1 MYDIMILYP
10 GTFSYTALCFSL
22 LLCQHSFCQ
31 QCLLL
36 VTEKIIQ
43 YIRELMSAHELPTV
57 YILIKKTYYIILCVL
72 CTECSMLCM
81 KHVQYGSSYNHTYVI
96 LCSATCNVQ
105 RGQFQKQRLN
115 ELVCQHQQRQQ
126 HSTTLL
132 ECQQSTS
139 I

>member
-43 YIRELMSAHELPTV
+43 YIRELMSSLQ
-57 YILIKKTYYIILCVL
+57 YI
-72 CTECSMLCM
+72 
-81 KHVQYGSSYNHTYVI
+81 
-96 LCSATCNVQ
+96 
-105 RGQFQKQRLN
+105 F
-115 ELVCQHQQRQQ
+115 
-126 HSTTLL
+126 
-132 ECQQSTS
+132 
-139 I
+139 

>member
-57 YILIKKTYYIILCVL
+57 YILIKKTYYNNNTV
-72 CTECSMLCM
+72 CTVYRM
-81 KHVQYGSSYNHTYVI
+81 QYAVYETCTVRVVIQPYVRHTV
-96 LCSATCNVQ
+96 
-105 RGQFQKQRLN
+105 
-115 ELVCQHQQRQQ
+115 
-126 HSTTLL
+126 
-132 ECQQSTS
+132 
-139 I
+139 